1 MTEALAARACVP
13 CRGGVPTLTPEQ
25 IAPLLAHLTGWTVED
40 HKKLVKSY
48 RFRNFREALAFV
60 NTAGEIA
67 EAEGHHPDLH
77 LAWGHVGVELWTHK
91 IGGLHE
97 NDFVM
102 AAKLDQARAGP
113 A

>member
-1 MTEALAARACVP
+1 VAEALAARSCVP
-13 CRGGVPTLTPEQ
+13 CRGGVPTLTREQ
-25 IAPLLAHLTGWTVED
+25 IAPLLEQLEGWTVED
-40 HKKLVKSY
+40 DKKLTKSY
-48 RFRNFREALAFV
+48 RFGNFREALAFV

-102 AAKLDQARAGP
+102 AAKLDQARAGLP
-113 A
+113 